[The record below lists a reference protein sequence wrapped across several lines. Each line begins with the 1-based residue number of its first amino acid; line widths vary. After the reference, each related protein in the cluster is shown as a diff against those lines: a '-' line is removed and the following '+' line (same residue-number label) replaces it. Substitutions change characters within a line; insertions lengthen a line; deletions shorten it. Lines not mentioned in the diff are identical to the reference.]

1 MFKKLK
7 NCTFT
12 QTHLDLN
19 GGVGIFLGLTISKL
33 WPQTLIFD
41 WYLYIVFASIIS
53 IPIWTV
59 IAKQFSNNLSLNQ
72 KSLSDSY
79 IRKWE

>member
-19 GGVGIFLGLTISKL
+19 GGLGIFLGLAIAKL
-33 WPQTLIFD
+33 WPQTLNLD
-41 WYLYIVFASIIS
+41 WYLYIMFSIIIS
-53 IPIWTV
+53 IPIWVV
-59 IAKQFSNNLSLNQ
+59 ISKQFSNNLSLKQ
-72 KSLSDSY
+72 QSLSDSDM
-79 IRKWE
+79 RKWE

>member
-19 GGVGIFLGLTISKL
+19 GGLGIFLGLAIAKL
-33 WPQTLIFD
+33 WPQTLNLD
-41 WYLYIVFASIIS
+41 WYLYISFSIIIS
-53 IPIWTV
+53 IPIWIV
-59 IAKQFSNNLSLNQ
+59 IFKQFSNNLSLTQ
-72 KSLSDSY
+72 
-79 IRKWE
+79 